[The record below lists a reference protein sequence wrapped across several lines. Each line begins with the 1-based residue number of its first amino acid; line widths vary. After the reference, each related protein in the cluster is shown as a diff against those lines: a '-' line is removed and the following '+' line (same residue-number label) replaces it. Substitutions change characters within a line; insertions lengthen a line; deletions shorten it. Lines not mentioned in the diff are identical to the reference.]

1 MNVLPSYSSSVGR
14 MDVHLRFKVKYCHRI
29 FRDDRVE
36 KRCGE
41 IFRAVEAKEGFKLRE
56 MGFDGDHAHVSVDLG
71 PTHSVASISKL
82 LKGTSGRKILK
93 EFPYLKRRYFWGSGL
108 WSPSCYFDSVGEIN
122 SEEIDRYVLNQGEK
136 TEVSPAQQTL
146 HDFISS

>member
-1 MNVLPSYSSSVGR
+1 MNILPSYSSSVGC
-14 MDVHLRFKVKYCHRI
+14 MDVHLRFKVKYCHKI
-29 FRDDRVE
+29 FGDELVE

-41 IFRAVEAKEGFKLRE
+41 IFREVEAREGFKLRE
-56 MGFDGDHAHVSVDLG
+56 MGFDGDHAHVSVDMG
-71 PTHSVASISKL
+71 PAHSVASISKL

-93 EFPYLKRRYFWGSGL
+93 EFPYLKKRYFWGSGL

-122 SEEIDRYVLNQGEK
+122 SEEMDRYVLDQGEK

-146 HDFISS
+146 LDFTHS